1 MATLGKVGRSG
12 LRASEL
18 CDVRIRDLRLH
29 DPDGARFR
37 IPDSKTQSAKSG

>member
-1 MATLGKVGRSG
+1 

-18 CDVRIRDLRLH
+18 RDVRIRGLRLH

-37 IPDSKTQSAKSG
+37 ITDSKTQSAKSR